1 MSISK
6 NKKIIIISGI
16 VLLVALIALIFPK
29 EISTC
34 GYLADGSACMRHRCI
49 GILTVNNNT
58 PPRSTCNG
66 IDLGE
71 EDYFIPLN

>member
-16 VLLVALIALIFPK
+16 LLLVALIALIFPK
-29 EISTC
+29 EVSTC
-34 GYLADGSACMRHRCI
+34 GYLTGEAACMRHRCM

-58 PPRSTCNG
+58 PPRSTCTG

-71 EDYFIPLN
+71 EDYYIPLN